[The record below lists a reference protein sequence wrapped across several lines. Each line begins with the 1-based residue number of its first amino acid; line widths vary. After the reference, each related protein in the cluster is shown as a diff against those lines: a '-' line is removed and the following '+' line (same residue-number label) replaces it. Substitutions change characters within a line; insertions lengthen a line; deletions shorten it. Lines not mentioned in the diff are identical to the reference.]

1 MSMPVERVENLRRR
15 LGARAAGLWRLDS
28 GGLMQMAFAAT
39 PELSA
44 EVADGFA
51 RASVRVEL
59 TQTDLGIVGAA
70 LTGKPLISIASAL
83 STEAGSGYWLR
94 RLGADRSLALPLL
107 DGGGRV
113 VAVVAV
119 ALVDAPPDDQG
130 FLNELHRLTIQLD
143 LVPV

>member
-1 MSMPVERVENLRRR
+1 
-15 LGARAAGLWRLDS
+15 
-28 GGLMQMAFAAT
+28 MQMAFAAT